1 MHLVSVNTRARA
13 TGCAVCEVLPSVP
26 GGPGRLHLWLPSPHG
41 VAKTVGVARRL
52 GLACDTGEAFGVALT
67 IAGDA
72 LAATVVAVTEAL
84 TALEADDTRVLF
96 APGGAAISSADVA
109 RVSTLSR
116 LHALLDSAWLVDVM
130 DAERL
135 TSLFQPIVLGAD
147 PTCVVG
153 HEALLRGVD
162 TDGSLMPPIRLFE
175 AARRAGLLFPLDLA
189 ARRTHIASAARL
201 QLDGMLF
208 LNFTP
213 TAIYD
218 PAMCLRTTVAAIDA
232 AGIPHER
239 VVFEVV
245 ESEGIA
251 DTDHLRA
258 ILDYYRAAGFR
269 VALDDVGAGYSSLN
283 RLHLLRPDLLKLDLQ
298 LVRDVHAD
306 PYKAVVAEKVLE
318 LADTL
323 AIPVL
328 AEGVETAEE
337 LAWLQQRAV
346 TYVQGYHVGRPAA
359 EPRPVTALPA
369 SEGLASWLERGE
381 AALARG

>member
-1 MHLVSVNTRARA
+1 MSVTPRARPA
-13 TGCAVCEVLPSVP
+13 GCAVCEALPTVP
-26 GGPGRLHLWLPSPHG
+26 TGAGRLHLWLPSPHG
-41 VAKTVGVARRL
+41 VAKTVAVGRRL
-52 GLACDTGEAFGVALT
+52 GLEVLTGEAFGVALT
-67 IAGDA
+67 IAEDA
-72 LAATVVAVTEAL
+72 LAGTVVAVTDAL

-96 APGGAAISSADVA
+96 TSGGAALVATDVG
-109 RVSTLSR
+109 RVSALSR
-116 LHALLDSAWLVDVM
+116 FRALLDSAWLVDVM
-130 DAERL
+130 EAQRL
-135 TSLFQPIVLGAD
+135 ASLFQPIALGAD
-147 PTCVVG
+147 PSCVVG

-201 QLDGMLF
+201 SLDGLLF

-232 AGIPHER
+232 AGIAHER

-245 ESEGIA
+245 ESEGVA

-258 ILDYYRAAGFR
+258 ILDFYRAAGFR

-318 LADTL
+318 LAATL
-323 AIPVL
+323 SIPVL

-337 LAWLQQRAV
+337 LAWLQQRDI
-346 TYVQGYHVGRPAA
+346 TYVQGYHIGRPAA
-359 EPRPVTALPA
+359 EPRPVAALAPSA
-369 SEGLASWLERGE
+369 GLPSWLERGE

>member
-1 MHLVSVNTRARA
+1 MTPPARVPCA
-13 TGCAVCEVLPSVP
+13 TCEVLPVLP
-26 GGPGRLHLWLPSPHG
+26 RGAGRLHLWLPSAHG
-41 VAKTVGVARRL
+41 VAKTTAAARRL
-52 GLACDTGEAFGVALT
+52 GLAPRAGAAHGVSVDVGDEALPDVA
-67 IAGDA
+67 AA
-72 LAATVVAVTEAL
+72 LADAL
-84 TALEADDTRVLF
+84 TALERDDTRVLF
-96 APGGAAISSADVA
+96 TPGGAEPSAADVSRVASLA
-109 RVSTLSR
+109 RFQ
-116 LHALLDSAWLVDVM
+116 ALLDSAWLVEVM
-130 DAERL
+130 ERQRL
-135 TSLFQPIVLGAD
+135 TSHFQPIALGDD
-147 PTCVVG
+147 PTRVVG

-162 TDGSLMPPIRLFE
+162 ADGALLPPVRLFD

-189 ARRTHIASAARL
+189 ARRTHIAGAAAAG
-201 QLDGMLF
+201 LDGLLF

-218 PAMCLRTTVAAIDA
+218 PAMCLRSTVAAIDA
-232 AGIPHER
+232 AGIAHER
-239 VVFEVV
+239 IVFEVV

-258 ILDYYRAAGFR
+258 ILDYYRRAGFR

-318 LADTL
+318 LADSL

-337 LAWLQQRAV
+337 LAWLQARGIR
-346 TYVQGYHVGRPAA
+346 YVQGWHVGRPAA
-359 EPRPVTALPA
+359 APRPVARLAAADALRA
-369 SEGLASWLERGE
+369 RRGE
-381 AALARG
+381 GALAGA